1 MSTLLTAL
9 AALAL
14 IQEPAA
20 VPDGARLAESRTCY
34 TLNMT
39 RDGVSRPVGVTWQ
52 TVTRAERDGRPVL
65 EIVVHQSMGGG
76 AFDMRDAFV
85 VDAATLRPLSL
96 VNRRMGRDHVTLAY
110 GDDRITGQR
119 IEADGAVQAIDVPLQ
134 EPVWDGN
141 LWGLTFAALPL
152 AEGASFSLPY
162 WQYDKGF
169 GRFAVRVTGSRT
181 VEAATGPVEAWVVE
195 AQAGEGPPTTYL
207 IGKEDHDEIS
217 YSVAQGSQTPG
228 GDCSAL
234 EQAG

>member
-1 MSTLLTAL
+1 MSSLLTAL
-9 AALAL
+9 AALSL
-14 IQEPAA
+14 TQDPAA

-39 RDGVSRPVGVTWQ
+39 RDGVSRPIGVTWQ
-52 TVTRAERDGRPVL
+52 TVERAERDGRPVL
-65 EIVVHQSMGGG
+65 EIVVHQSINGG

-96 VNRRMGRDHVTLAY
+96 INRRKGQDHVTLAY

-119 IEADGAVQAIDVPLQ
+119 TGTDGAVQAIDVPLE
-134 EPVWDGN
+134 EPVWEGN

-169 GRFAVRVTGSRT
+169 GRFSVRVTGSRS
-181 VEAATGPVEAWVVE
+181 VETATGPVEAWVVE
-195 AQAGEGPPTTYL
+195 AAPGEGAPMTYL
-207 IGKEDHDEIS
+207 IGKADHHEIS
-217 YSVAQGSQTPG
+217 YSAAQGSQTPG

-234 EQAG
+234 EQAL